1 MLQRMLIRINKKR
14 NGIIIATKQFIQTL
28 AFLAMLAGFVF
39 FVFGIVHT
47 VANETDDIGRKGGVC
62 LIIIGVLGFFAGVAG
77 CYVSSIVG

>member
-1 MLQRMLIRINKKR
+1 MAVKK
-14 NGIIIATKQFIQTL
+14 FIQTL
-28 AFLAMLAGFVF
+28 AFFVVLAGFAF
-39 FVFGIVHT
+39 LVFGIIYT

>member
-1 MLQRMLIRINKKR
+1 M
-14 NGIIIATKQFIQTL
+14 ATKQFIQTL
-28 AFLAMLAGFVF
+28 AFLVMLAGFVFFVF

-47 VANETDDIGRKGGVC
+47 AANKTDNIGRKGGVC

>member
-1 MLQRMLIRINKKR
+1 M
-14 NGIIIATKQFIQTL
+14 ATKQFIQTL
-28 AFLAMLAGFVF
+28 AFLAMLAG

-62 LIIIGVLGFFAGVAG
+62 FIIIGVLGFFAGVAG

>member
-1 MLQRMLIRINKKR
+1 M
-14 NGIIIATKQFIQTL
+14 ATKQFIQTL

-39 FVFGIVHT
+39 FVFGIMHT
-47 VANETDDIGRKGGVC
+47 VANEPDDIGKKGEVC

>member
-1 MLQRMLIRINKKR
+1 MAM
-14 NGIIIATKQFIQTL
+14 KQFIQTL

-47 VANETDDIGRKGGVC
+47 VANEKDDIGRKGGVC